1 MKSGMVEHMPS
12 LKESAL
18 AYAKE
23 GLRVFPLAPNS
34 KGKQVLH
41 SWIEEATTNPDTI
54 EYWWDI
60 NPQYNIGIVT
70 GEKLFVIDVDIKN
83 QHNGIESLKQYGKE
97 LPTTK
102 MV

>member
-41 SWIEEATTNPDTI
+41 SWIKEATTNPDTI
-54 EYWWDI
+54 EYW
-60 NPQYNIGIVT
+60 YR
-70 GEKLFVIDVDIKN
+70 
-83 QHNGIESLKQYGKE
+83 NGRKTICYRC
-97 LPTTK
+97 
-102 MV
+102 

>member
-1 MKSGMVEHMPS
+1 MVEHMPS

-54 EYWWDI
+54 EYWYR
-60 NPQYNIGIVT
+60 NR
-70 GEKLFVIDVDIKN
+70 
-83 QHNGIESLKQYGKE
+83 
-97 LPTTK
+97 
-102 MV
+102 